1 MSRTTFKGGLRQKNP
16 EISSFQAV
24 MNMLNTPG
32 AQITL
37 VSYTSISGF
46 VFKLEILKDNP
57 EKVEFYGVNERT
69 HALTVPIHCLI
80 IKFALISWIDSLPDI
95 QITGDTKGYSKECV
109 ELSKYKIE
117 AKSQQDIFIK
127 TLSPSGNPICPAIVD
142 FSHFDKESAK
152 IFLNK
157 CKALITTGTKA
168 EEVFNYIIRVITTK
182 NYTNLGMI
190 TMEIADD
197 YIELSKIPNTT
208 ADEQKIKDKM
218 MIYSIAQII
227 ILFVKL
233 KIINYDAHTGN
244 ILANETKQK
253 TTLIDFGR
261 IVDFSDTPI
270 RLSDLFTKY
279 GTQIIQKYETIT
291 GTKFDDDLDELRKIK
306 ITDLFYYDDN
316 KPTTQQKNKTIIE
329 TINKLLKFIAFVDYS
344 TNAIY
349 FPDYFRTVNKNRP
362 QIHSLLK
369 YVYGEPNIGSQWNQ
383 VPPNFILDDA
393 SNDKLKSVS
402 ITIKELCTDRI
413 QSRNSNSNVSILKG
427 KRGNKLFHVDVS
439 IKNLY
444 NRSQGCKDIEREQ
457 REREQM
463 EREQREREQ
472 RERDQREREQEQ
484 QNNRIMIGKAA
495 IFSTVAMLIGYVLY
509 NFNKEEQNGGG
520 STMKS
525 SNVVLKNNKQ
535 KHIIRIVI
543 KLIKEYNCGIEI
555 DVNDV
560 NDKIKPIDKKH
571 FDEYIKKHA
580 DMIEY
585 VAEPEETCDL
595 HKIKIP
601 HINYLMSHIEKQL
614 EINKQIKRRKTRKT
628 TESK

>member
-1 MSRTTFKGGLRQKNP
+1 MSRPKFKGGLRQKNP

-24 MNMLNTPG
+24 MKMLNTTG

-37 VSYTSISGF
+37 VSYTSLTGF
-46 VFKLEILKDNP
+46 IFKLEILKDDPQNI
-57 EKVEFYGVNERT
+57 EFYGLNEKT

-80 IKFALISWIDSLPDI
+80 IKFALLSSIDYLPDI
-95 QITGDTKGYSKECV
+95 QITGDIQGYSKECI

-117 AKSQQDIFIK
+117 AKSQQEIFLK
-127 TLSPSGNPICPAIVD
+127 TISPSGNPICPSIVD
-142 FSHFDKESAK
+142 FSYFDKESAK
-152 IFLNK
+152 TFLNK
-157 CKALITTGTKA
+157 CKSLTTADTKA
-168 EEVFNYIIRVITTK
+168 EEVFNYIIRVIAIK

-190 TMEIADD
+190 TMELADG

-208 ADEQKIKDKM
+208 IDEQKIKNKM
-218 MIYSIAQII
+218 MVYSISQII

-244 ILANETKQK
+244 ILANEIKQK

-261 IVDFSDTPI
+261 IVDFSDIP
-270 RLSDLFTKY
+270 FTKY
-279 GTQIIQKYETIT
+279 GTQIIQSYESIT
-291 GTKFDDDLDELRKIK
+291 GTTFNDDLDELRKIK

-329 TINKLLKFIAFVDYS
+329 TLNKLLKFIAFVDYS

-349 FPDYFRTVNKNRP
+349 FPDYFRTANKNRP

-383 VPPNFILDDA
+383 VPPEFILDDA

-402 ITIKELCTDRI
+402 ITIKELCSDRI
-413 QSRNSNSNVSILKG
+413 QPRNSNSNVSILKG
-427 KRGNKLFHVDVS
+427 KCDNKLFHVDVNV
-439 IKNLY
+439 KNLY
-444 NRSQGCKDIEREQ
+444 NRSQVIKDIDQ

-472 RERDQREREQEQ
+472 REREQREREQQQEQ
-484 QNNRIMIGKAA
+484 HNNRIMIGKAA
-495 IFSTVAMLIGYVLY
+495 IFSTVAMLIGFVLY
-509 NFNKEEQNGGG
+509 NFNKKDQNGGG

-525 SNVVLKNNKQ
+525 SNVALKNKAQ
-535 KHIIRIVI
+535 ISKIVI
-543 KLIKEYNCGIEI
+543 KLFKEYNCGIEI
-555 DVNDV
+555 DINDV
-560 NDKIKPIDKKH
+560 NDKIKQIDKKH
-571 FDEYIKKHA
+571 FDEYIKKHNNI
-580 DMIEY
+580 IEY
-585 VAEPEETCDL
+585 VTEPDETCNL
-595 HKIKIP
+595 TKIKIP
-601 HINYLMSHIEKQL
+601 HIKYLMSHIEKQL

-628 TESK
+628 TASK

>member
-24 MNMLNTPG
+24 MNMLNTTG

-37 VSYTSISGF
+37 VSYTSIAGF
-46 VFKLEILKDNP
+46 IFKLEILKDDP
-57 EKVEFYGVNERT
+57 ETVEFYGLNEKT

-80 IKFALISWIDSLPDI
+80 IKFALISWIDSLPNI
-95 QITGDTKGYSKECV
+95 QITGDTQGYSKECM
-109 ELSKYKIE
+109 ELSKFKIE
-117 AKSQQDIFIK
+117 AKSQQEIFLK
-127 TLSPSGNPICPAIVD
+127 TISPSGNPICPAIVD

-152 IFLNK
+152 TFLNK
-157 CKALITTGTKA
+157 CKALTTTDTKA
-168 EEVFNYIIRVITTK
+168 EEVFNYIIRVIGINKFTH
-182 NYTNLGMI
+182 LGMI
-190 TMEIADD
+190 TMEIADG

-208 ADEQKIKDKM
+208 SDEQKIKDKM

-233 KIINYDAHTGN
+233 KIINYDAHTRN

-261 IVDFSDTPI
+261 IVDFNDTP
-270 RLSDLFTKY
+270 FTKY

-316 KPTTQQKNKTIIE
+316 KSTTQQKNRTIIE
-329 TINKLLKFIAFVDYS
+329 SLNKLLKFIAFVDYS
-344 TNAIY
+344 TNVIY
-349 FPDYFRTVNKNRP
+349 FPDYFRRANKNRP

-369 YVYGEPNIGSQWNQ
+369 YVYGKPNIGSQWNQ

-402 ITIKELCTDRI
+402 ITIKELCSDRI
-413 QSRNSNSNVSILKG
+413 RSRNSNSNVSILKG
-427 KRGNKLFHVDVS
+427 KRDNKIFHVDVN

-444 NRSQGCKDIEREQ
+444 NRSQIIKDIEQREREQIEREQ
-457 REREQM
+457 REREHQQ
-463 EREQREREQ
+463 EQR
-472 RERDQREREQEQ
+472 
-484 QNNRIMIGKAA
+484 NTRIMIGKAA
-495 IFSTVAMLIGYVLY
+495 IFSTVAMLIGFVLY
-509 NFNKEEQNGGG
+509 NFNKKEQNGGG

-525 SNVVLKNNKQ
+525 SNNIVKNKAQ
-535 KHIIRIVI
+535 ISKIVI
-543 KLIKEYNCGIEI
+543 KLVKEYNCGIEI
-555 DVNDV
+555 GINDV
-560 NDKIKPIDKKH
+560 SDKIKLIDKKH
-571 FDEYIKKHA
+571 FDEYIKTHA

-585 VAEPEETCDL
+585 VAEPDETCEL
-595 HKIKIP
+595 TKIKIP
-601 HINYLMSHIEKQL
+601 HIKDLMSHIEKQL
-614 EINKQIKRRKTRKT
+614 EINKQIQRRKTRKMT
-628 TESK
+628 ASK

>member
-1 MSRTTFKGGLRQKNP
+1 MSRTKFKGGLRQKNP

-24 MNMLNTPG
+24 MNMLNTSG

-37 VSYTSISGF
+37 VSYTSLTGF
-46 VFKLEILKDNP
+46 IFKLEILKDDP
-57 EKVEFYGVNERT
+57 EKVEFYGLNEKTRR
-69 HALTVPIHCLI
+69 LTVPIHCLI
-80 IKFALISWIDSLPDI
+80 IKFALLSSIDYLPNI
-95 QITGDTKGYSKECV
+95 QITGETQGYSKECI

-117 AKSQQDIFIK
+117 AKSQQEIFIK

-152 IFLNK
+152 TFLNK
-157 CKALITTGTKA
+157 CTALTKTDTKA
-168 EEVFNYIIRVITTK
+168 EEVFNYIIRVITKK
-182 NYTNLGMI
+182 NYTHLGMI

-208 ADEQKIKDKM
+208 IDEQKIKDKM

-261 IVDFSDTPI
+261 IVDFNDTPI

-279 GTQIIQKYETIT
+279 GTQIIKSYETIT
-291 GTKFDDDLDELRKIK
+291 GATFDDDLDELRKIK

-329 TINKLLKFIAFVDYS
+329 TLNKLLKFIAFVDYS

-349 FPDYFRTVNKNRP
+349 FPDYFRTANKNRL

-369 YVYGEPNIGSQWNQ
+369 YVYGESNIGSQWNQ

-402 ITIKELCTDRI
+402 ITIKELCSDRI
-413 QSRNSNSNVSILKG
+413 QPRNSNSNVSILEK
-427 KRGNKLFHVDVS
+427 KRGNKLFHVDVN

-444 NRSQGCKDIEREQ
+444 NRSQVITDIEQFEREQ
-457 REREQM
+457 REQM
-463 EREQREREQ
+463 EREQREQ
-472 RERDQREREQEQ
+472 IEREQIEKEQ
-484 QNNRIMIGKAA
+484 HNNRIMIGKATF
-495 IFSTVAMLIGYVLY
+495 FSTVAMLIGFILY
-509 NFNKEEQNGGG
+509 NFNKKEQNGGG

-525 SNVVLKNNKQ
+525 SNNIVKNKAQ
-535 KHIIRIVI
+535 ISKIVI
-543 KLIKEYNCGIEI
+543 KLFKEYNCGIEI
-555 DVNDV
+555 DINDIK
-560 NDKIKPIDKKH
+560 NEIKPIDKKH
-571 FDEYIKKHA
+571 FNEYIKTHA

-585 VAEPEETCDL
+585 VAEPDETCNL
-595 HKIKIP
+595 TKIKIP
-601 HINYLMSHIEKQL
+601 HIKVLMFHIEKQL

-628 TESK
+628 TASK

>member
-24 MNMLNTPG
+24 MNMLNTTG
-32 AQITL
+32 AQIAL
-37 VSYTSISGF
+37 VSYTSLTGF
-46 VFKLEILKDNP
+46 IFKLEILKDDPQNF
-57 EKVEFYGVNERT
+57 EFYGLNEKT

-80 IKFALISWIDSLPDI
+80 IKFALLSSIDYLPDI
-95 QITGDTKGYSKECV
+95 QITGDTQGYSKECI
-109 ELSKYKIE
+109 ELLKYKIE
-117 AKSQQDIFIK
+117 AKSQQEIFLK
-127 TLSPSGNPICPAIVD
+127 TISPSGNPICPSIVD
-142 FSHFDKESAK
+142 FSYFDKESAK
-152 IFLNK
+152 TFLNK
-157 CKALITTGTKA
+157 CKALTTTDTKA
-168 EEVFNYIIRVITTK
+168 EEVINYIIRVIGIK

-190 TMEIADD
+190 TMELADG

-208 ADEQKIKDKM
+208 IDEQKIKNKM
-218 MIYSIAQII
+218 MVYSISQII

-244 ILANETKQK
+244 ILANEIKQK

-261 IVDFSDTPI
+261 IVDFNDTP
-270 RLSDLFTKY
+270 FTKY
-279 GTQIIQKYETIT
+279 GTQIIQKYESIT
-291 GTKFDDDLDELRKIK
+291 GTTFDDDLDELRKIK

-329 TINKLLKFIAFVDYS
+329 TLNKLLKFIAFVDYS

-349 FPDYFRTVNKNRP
+349 FPDYFRTANKNRP
-362 QIHSLLK
+362 QMHSLLK

-383 VPPNFILDDA
+383 VPPNFILDDV

-413 QSRNSNSNVSILKG
+413 QPRNSNSNVSILKG
-427 KRGNKLFHVDVS
+427 KRDNKLFHVDVN

-444 NRSQGCKDIEREQ
+444 NRSQVIKDIEQ
-457 REREQM
+457 FER

-472 RERDQREREQEQ
+472 REREQREMEQREREQEQ
-484 QNNRIMIGKAA
+484 HKNRIMIGKAT
-495 IFSTVAMLIGYVLY
+495 IFSTVAMLIGFVLY
-509 NFNKEEQNGGG
+509 NFNKKEQNGGG

-525 SNVVLKNNKQ
+525 SNNIVKNKAQ
-535 KHIIRIVI
+535 ISKIVI
-543 KLIKEYNCGIEI
+543 KLFKEYNCGIEI
-555 DVNDV
+555 DINDV
-560 NDKIKPIDKKH
+560 NDKIKQIDKKH
-571 FDEYIKKHA
+571 FDEYIKTHA

-585 VAEPEETCDL
+585 VAEPEETCNL
-595 HKIKIP
+595 TKIKIP
-601 HINYLMSHIEKQL
+601 PIKDLMSHIEKQL

-628 TESK
+628 TASK

>member
-1 MSRTTFKGGLRQKNP
+1 MPRTTFKGGLRQKNP

-24 MNMLNTPG
+24 MNMLNTSG

-37 VSYTSISGF
+37 VSYTSIAGF
-46 VFKLEILKDNP
+46 VFKLEILKDAP
-57 EKVEFYGVNERT
+57 EKVEFYGINEQTRR
-69 HALTVPIHCLI
+69 LTVPVHCLI

-95 QITGDTKGYSKECV
+95 QITGDTQGYSKECM

-152 IFLNK
+152 TFLNK
-157 CKALITTGTKA
+157 CKSLTTTGTKA
-168 EEVFNYIIRVITTK
+168 EEVFNYIIRVITKK
-182 NYTNLGMI
+182 NYTHLGMI

-233 KIINYDAHTGN
+233 KIINYDAHTEN
-244 ILANETKQK
+244 ILANETKEK

-261 IVDFSDTPI
+261 IVDFSDIP
-270 RLSDLFTKY
+270 FTKY

-329 TINKLLKFIAFVDYS
+329 TLNKLLKFIAFVDYS

-349 FPDYFRTVNKNRP
+349 FPDSFRTANKNRP
-362 QIHSLLK
+362 QMNSLLK
-369 YVYGEPNIGSQWNQ
+369 YVYGEPNISSQWNQ
-383 VPPNFILDDA
+383 VPPNFVLDAD
-393 SNDKLKSVS
+393 SSDKLKSVS
-402 ITIKELCTDRI
+402 ITIKDLCTDRI

-427 KRGNKLFHVDVS
+427 KRDKKLFHVDVN

-444 NRSQGCKDIEREQ
+444 NRSQIIKDIEREREQREREQIEREQIEREQ
-457 REREQM
+457 REREQ
-463 EREQREREQ
+463 Q
-472 RERDQREREQEQ
+472 QEQ
-484 QNNRIMIGKAA
+484 HNNRIMIGKSA
-495 IFSTVAMLIGYVLY
+495 IFSTVAMLIGFVLY

-525 SNVVLKNNKQ
+525 SNKIVKNKAQ
-535 KHIIRIVI
+535 ISKIVI
-543 KLIKEYNCGIEI
+543 KLVKEYNCGIEI
-555 DVNDV
+555 DINDV
-560 NDKIKPIDKKH
+560 NDKIKLIDKKH
-571 FDEYIKKHA
+571 FDEYIKTHS

-585 VAEPEETCDL
+585 VAEPEETCNL
-595 HKIKIP
+595 TKIKIP
-601 HINYLMSHIEKQL
+601 PIKDLMSHIEKQL

-628 TESK
+628 TA